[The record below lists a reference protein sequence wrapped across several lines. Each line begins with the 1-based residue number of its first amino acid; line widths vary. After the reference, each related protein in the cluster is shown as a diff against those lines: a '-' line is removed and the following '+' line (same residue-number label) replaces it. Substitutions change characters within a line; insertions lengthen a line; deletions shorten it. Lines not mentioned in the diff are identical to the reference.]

1 MGDGVLWPEVATVAI
16 VGVQLL
22 VLSLAALV
30 GWNQVREARRLREQQ
45 SRPFVVIDFDV
56 ERAVETYLEVCN
68 LGNSLARDV
77 KFEIAP
83 QLESAV
89 EVPVEKFKML
99 NEGIS
104 TLAPGKRLRT
114 FFDIGFK
121 RIQSDLPM
129 SYTAIIRYS
138 DQDRKRSFEEV
149 VDLDLGQFLY
159 LESPTR
165 RDVHDVNERLKE
177 ISETLGKLTWSGG
190 GLLTISR
197 AEADQKN
204 QERVQEFEERRRL
217 QGGGDS

>member
-1 MGDGVLWPEVATVAI
+1 VGDGVLWPEVATVAI
-16 VGVQLL
+16 VSVQLL
-22 VLSLAALV
+22 ALSAAALV
-30 GWNQVREARRLREQQ
+30 GWNQVLEARRLREQQ

-77 KFEIAP
+77 KFEIMP

-89 EVPVEKFKML
+89 EVSVEKLKML

-114 FFDIGFK
+114 FFDIGFE

-165 RDVHDVNERLKE
+165 RDVNERLKE
-177 ISETLGKLTWSGG
+177 ISDRLRKLTWSGG

-204 QERVQEFEERRRL
+204 QERVREIEERRRL
-217 QGGGDS
+217 QAGGDS